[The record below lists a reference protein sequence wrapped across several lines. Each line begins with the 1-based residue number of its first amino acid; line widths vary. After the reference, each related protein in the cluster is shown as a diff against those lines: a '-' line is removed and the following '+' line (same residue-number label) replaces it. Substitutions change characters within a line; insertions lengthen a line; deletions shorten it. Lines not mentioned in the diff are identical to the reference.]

1 MTTVFDRRGAVARR
15 AFLQTSAAALSAS
28 ALPLTAWAQT
38 AAPAASVNRTFT
50 PTPGTWRTFEVTTRV
65 DIAKPQGATKVW
77 LPIPSINS
85 DWQRSLE
92 SSYSSNGQTKM
103 SVDGKYGARM
113 LQVEFAAAE
122 PQPFVELT
130 SRVQTQNRAQDLSTK
145 GDRAALD
152 ASDLQF
158 WQRATALL
166 PTDGIVRET
175 AIEAT
180 RGAKTDVEKAQ
191 AIFNWVVT
199 NTYREP
205 KVRGCGEGDIK
216 TMLETHNLG
225 GKCADLNALFVG
237 LCRAVGLPARDVYGI
252 RLAPSTFGYRELG
265 GNPSSLKGAQHC
277 RAEVYLAGHGWVA
290 MDPADV
296 AKVMRQE
303 APHWIK
309 NTAHPLVA
317 AVNKGLFGG
326 WEGNWM
332 AYNHA
337 HDLRL
342 PGATGGQLGFFMYPV
357 AETAAQRLDSY
368 APDDFRY
375 QITAREIV

>member
-1 MTTVFDRRGAVARR
+1 MTTVFDRHGAVARR

-28 ALPLTAWAQT
+28 ALPLTALAQT
-38 AAPAASVNRTFT
+38 AAPAQRSFT
-50 PTPGTWRTFEVTTRV
+50 PTPGTWRTFEVSTRV
-65 DIAKPQGATKVW
+65 EIAKPQGATKVW

-92 SSYSSNGQTKM
+92 SSYSSNGQARLA
-103 SVDGKYGARM
+103 VDGKYGARM
-113 LQVEFAAAE
+113 LMVEFAASEAK
-122 PQPFVELT
+122 PFVELT
-130 SRVQTQNRAQDLSTK
+130 SRIQTQNRAQSLDGK
-145 GDRAALD
+145 GTVAAAD

-158 WQRATALL
+158 WRRATQLL

-175 AIEAT
+175 ALEAT
-180 RGAKTDVEKAQ
+180 KGAKTDVEKAR
-191 AIFNWVVT
+191 AIFNWVVA

-252 RLAPSTFGYRELG
+252 RLAPSAFGYKELS
-265 GNPSSLKGAQHC
+265 GNPASLKGAQHC
-277 RAEVYLAGHGWVA
+277 RAEVYLSGFGWVA

-296 AKVMRQE
+296 AKVMRLE
-303 APHWIK
+303 TAEWIK
-309 NTAHPLVA
+309 STAHPVVA
-317 AVNKGLFGG
+317 PVNKALMGG

-332 AYNHA
+332 AYNNA
-337 HDLRL
+337 HDVTL
-342 PGATGGQLGFFMYPV
+342 PGSTGGKLGFFMYPV
-357 AETAAQRLDSY
+357 AETAAGRLDSY
-368 APDDFRY
+368 APDDFKY
-375 QITAREIV
+375 QITSREVA